1 MASIV
6 IRNVD
11 DRLKQRIR
19 ARAADHGQSMEAEAR
34 DILEQ
39 ALDDG
44 DSIPLATNLYD
55 AIRRIVE
62 PLGGIE
68 LDLAPREPI
77 REPPKSSSIEFMTAW
92 PLVWLACGPFAA

>member
-11 DRLKQRIR
+11 DRLKQRLR
-19 ARAADHGQSMEAEAR
+19 ARAADHGQSMADEAC

-39 ALDDG
+39 ALEHG
-44 DSIPLATNLYD
+44 DSSPPATNLYD
-55 AIRRIVE
+55 AIRNIVE

-68 LDLAPREPI
+68 LDLAPRELI
-77 REPPKSSSIEFMTAW
+77 REPPRF
-92 PLVWLACGPFAA
+92 G

>member
-11 DRLKQRIR
+11 EGLKQRLR
-19 ARAADHGQSMEAEAR
+19 ARAADHGQSMAAEAR

-39 ALDDG
+39 ALDGG
-44 DSIPLATNLYD
+44 DSIPPATNLYD
-55 AIRRIVE
+55 AIRKIVQ

-68 LDLAPREPI
+68 LDLAPHEPI
-77 REPPKSSSIEFMTAW
+77 REPS
-92 PLVWLACGPFAA
+92 

>member
-11 DRLKQRIR
+11 DRLKQRLR
-19 ARAADHGQSMEAEAR
+19 ARAADHGQSMAAEAR

-68 LDLAPREPI
+68 LDLPPREPI
-77 REPPKSSSIEFMTAW
+77 REPPKF
-92 PLVWLACGPFAA
+92 G